1 LAELATVTQLRRSL
15 ARYAFADE
23 AGDSPDQAST
33 EDTANT
39 EAAEVAPH
47 PGPET
52 ERPRLSMSTVDGR
65 FELSYSAPASIGA
78 LVETAIRE
86 ARDSLFH
93 AGLVD
98 VSLADGLAEVANRS
112 LSAVEGTSRSAKY
125 RIYVHLD
132 TDGGWIGKG
141 GRLPSHI
148 VDAMTCDGVLAPVWE
163 TDGEPVSVGRSQR
176 VVPDR
181 TRRLIESRDQ
191 GCRYPG
197 CVGAGHVEAHHIV
210 HWRNGGRTDL
220 DQLVSLCPYHHDRH
234 HEGEFTISGT
244 PATPTGLTF
253 WARGG
258 WPIRP
263 LAPDRR
269 VAPDRQERPPATRWV
284 GPTGER
290 LQTKFLLLGRNPSPR
305 AP

>member
-1 LAELATVTQLRRSL
+1 
-15 ARYAFADE
+15 
-23 AGDSPDQAST
+23 
-33 EDTANT
+33 
-39 EAAEVAPH
+39 
-47 PGPET
+47 
-52 ERPRLSMSTVDGR
+52 
-65 FELSYSAPASIGA
+65 
-78 LVETAIRE
+78 
-86 ARDSLFH
+86 
-93 AGLVD
+93 
-98 VSLADGLAEVANRS
+98 VANRS

-163 TDGEPVSVGRSQR
+163 TDGVPVSVGRSQR